1 MGEYH
6 FCNSSGSGVTGVP
19 HPRFLRVGVMVW
31 NAKGT
36 EAPLRARPSSF
47 SDVQL
52 LPAVAVAGECASK
65 KLVRQGTAQGSA
77 RVWVPSG
84 GLRGDAESCASVDR
98 RAKEGHAVDSVADAQ
113 ATRLSEDE
121 AEREGGAKGAT
132 FSEISEVHHRAAA
145 VLAAAVL
152 RFQRIQPQEEERK
165 TGVYA
170 RESCGARTREASEG
184 LALEQ
189 FFILCKRGS
198 RISRDRSH
206 QYVGIPSRI
215 NSKKR
220 STLANRGQGK
230 VKSPALKNRGRGTQ
244 IRLGICIRAT
254 RPLIF
259 TGAVVLAAYAK
270 AARLFAEYRTVNRAG
285 SRRT

>member
-1 MGEYH
+1 M
-6 FCNSSGSGVTGVP
+6 TGVP
-19 HPRFLRVGVMVW
+19 HPRFLRVGVLVW

-77 RVWVPSG
+77 RVWVPTG

-152 RFQRIQPQEEERK
+152 RFQRVQPQEEEEKLEYMHANPVVRGLVK
-165 TGVYA
+165 HPKDWPWSSFSFYA
-170 RESCGARTREASEG
+170 KEEAG
-184 LALEQ
+184 LAEIDL
-189 FFILCKRGS
+189 
-198 RISRDRSH
+198 
-206 QYVGIPSRI
+206 I
-215 NSKKR
+215 NM
-220 STLANRGQGK
+220 
-230 VKSPALKNRGRGTQ
+230 
-244 IRLGICIRAT
+244 
-254 RPLIF
+254 
-259 TGAVVLAAYAK
+259 
-270 AARLFAEYRTVNRAG
+270 
-285 SRRT
+285 

>member
-1 MGEYH
+1 MIEYH
-6 FCNSSGSGVTGVP
+6 FYNSSGSNITGAP
-19 HPRFLRVGVMVW
+19 HPRVLRVGVLVW

-52 LPAVAVAGECASK
+52 LPAVAVARDSASK

-77 RVWVPSG
+77 RVWVPTG

-165 TGVYA
+165 TGVYT

-184 LALEQ
+184 LAVEQ

-206 QYVGIPSRI
+206 QYVVMRNRIDLKKKLYPGKPGAGGKSKAPPSKTEDGAPKFV
-215 NSKKR
+215 SVFA
-220 STLANRGQGK
+220 SGPPVPLC
-230 VKSPALKNRGRGTQ
+230 PLETQ
-244 IRLGICIRAT
+244 TQL
-254 RPLIF
+254 
-259 TGAVVLAAYAK
+259 VL
-270 AARLFAEYRTVNRAG
+270 T
-285 SRRT
+285 

>member
-19 HPRFLRVGVMVW
+19 HPRFLRVGVLVW

-152 RFQRIQPQEEERK
+152 RFQRVQPQEEERE
-165 TGVYA
+165 TGVHA

-189 FFILCKRGS
+189 FFILCERGS
-198 RISRDRSH
+198 RIGRDRFH
-206 QYVGIPSRI
+206 QSVVMRNRIDLKKKLYPGKPGAGEKSKAPPSKTEDGAPKFV
-215 NSKKR
+215 SVFA
-220 STLANRGQGK
+220 SGPPVPLC
-230 VKSPALKNRGRGTQ
+230 PLETQ
-244 IRLGICIRAT
+244 TQL
-254 RPLIF
+254 
-259 TGAVVLAAYAK
+259 VL
-270 AARLFAEYRTVNRAG
+270 T
-285 SRRT
+285 